1 MNLATGRR
9 IGADGLEIS
18 RFVPR
23 KIWFDEVSEPSAET
37 IALTAPTPIYM
48 EPDPYH
54 LREPNLPD
62 AVKIWDVNH
71 QRDTYTSRNKEWYV
85 SNGVA
90 TQRDH
95 KLEVCEPSCHNG
107 ESHRSPPS
115 AHHELTTTARHY
127 HHHHHHHRSPLPPPP
142 PPLTTI
148 DTP

>member
-71 QRDTYTSRNKEWYV
+71 QRDTYTERTKDWYV

-95 KLEVCEPSCHNG
+95 KLEVCEPSCQRG
-107 ESHRSPPS
+107 E
-115 AHHELTTTARHY
+115 
-127 HHHHHHHRSPLPPPP
+127 

-148 DTP
+148 GSP